1 MSRNRSGGDL
11 RSPLTSQLADGS
23 KNSYD
28 GRHVPD
34 SRPLSSSLEE
44 VPVDERPR
52 SALRIRLEILEAV
65 KEEGP
70 SRLTKINRRTKLSH
84 VRFVRYLEELVSLGL
99 LKEDRNGLEKLY
111 SVTARGLDFVSHVR
125 ETAALVASFGF
136 TI

>member
-1 MSRNRSGGDL
+1 MSRNRSGGYF
-11 RSPLTSQLADGS
+11 RSSLTSQVADGS
-23 KNSYD
+23 KSSHD
-28 GRHVPD
+28 GKRVPD
-34 SRPLSSSLEE
+34 SRPLSSSFEDG
-44 VPVDERPR
+44 PADERPR

-70 SRLTKINRRTKLSH
+70 SRLTRINRRTKLSH

-111 SVTARGLDFVSHVR
+111 TLTTRGLDFASQVR

>member
-1 MSRNRSGGDL
+1 MSRMRSGGYF
-11 RSPLTSQLADGS
+11 RSSLTSQVVEESKASHDGT
-23 KNSYD
+23 
-28 GRHVPD
+28 RTPD
-34 SRPLSSSLEE
+34 SRTMSSLEE
-44 VPVDERPR
+44 GTPDERPR

-70 SRLTKINRRTKLSH
+70 SRSTRISRRTKLSH

-99 LKEDRNGLEKLY
+99 LEEDRNGLEKLY
-111 SVTARGLDFVSHVR
+111 TVTARGLDFVSRVR